1 MHGLITHARIPALL
15 ERSLYA
21 PHNSRVAPGSYRSK
35 PYTTG
40 FQTLTIDM
48 VMGANAIHQFT
59 CTSFNPTRDRMT
71 SQADTPY
78 KGLRYPLNHERKG
91 LVSPTQ
97 NKDSLVPFRTQ
108 DTILQKDVIN
118 KDLQRSSIKG
128 RLLDQ
133 PHFNTRRS
141 VEVVSPALS
150 QLGLDN
156 R

>member
-1 MHGLITHARIPALL
+1 MQYTSLRAPPSIPHGT
-15 ERSLYA
+15 
-21 PHNSRVAPGSYRSK
+21 
-35 PYTTG
+35 
-40 FQTLTIDM
+40 
-48 VMGANAIHQFT
+48 
-59 CTSFNPTRDRMT
+59 RMT

-128 RLLDQ
+128 RLLNQ
-133 PHFNTRRS
+133 PYNDT
-141 VEVVSPALS
+141 
-150 QLGLDN
+150 QKKC
-156 R
+156 